1 MEALRIGIIGDYDPE
16 KISHPETTQAIQ
28 HAADHLSVDVTV
40 DWIASTD
47 LAAGD
52 PAQRLAGYQ
61 GLFASP
67 GFYQNVDGGVRG
79 IQYARESG
87 KPFVGT

>member
-1 MEALRIGIIGDYDPE
+1 MNAVRIGIIGDYDPE

-28 HAADHLSVDVTV
+28 HAAHQLSVDVTV

-47 LAAGD
+47 LADGD
-52 PAQRLAGYQ
+52 PTERLAGYH

-67 GFYQNVDGGVRG
+67 GFYHNVDGGVRG

>member
-1 MEALRIGIIGDYDPE
+1 MDAVWIGIIGDYDPE
-16 KISHPETTQAIQ
+16 KVSHPETTRAIQ
-28 HAADHLSVDVTV
+28 HAADRLSIDVTV
-40 DWIASTD
+40 DWIESGELASGEPRRI
-47 LAAGD
+47 LAD
-52 PAQRLAGYQ
+52 YD

>member
-1 MEALRIGIIGDYDPE
+1 MDAVKIGIIGDYDPE
-16 KISHPETTQAIQ
+16 KVSHPETTQAIQ
-28 HAADHLSVDVTV
+28 HAAAHLSVEGAI
-40 DWIASTD
+40 DWIASPE
-47 LAAGD
+47 LESID
-52 PAQRLAGYQ
+52 PHDRLGAYD

-67 GFYQNVDGGVRG
+67 GFYESLDGGIRG